1 MPKGGVIAAF
11 RTRPS
16 VDTVREFEALYA
28 EMSEI
33 VSAMPGY
40 AGHKVFRAEDGE
52 LVVVAEWRDKAAFV
66 AWDEHPDHKRAKEL
80 GKAYLLDA
88 FDVAV
93 GEVFEHHHKP

>member
-52 LVVVAEWRDKAAFV
+52 LVVVAEWRDKAAFA

-80 GKAYLLDA
+80 GKEIPCEYQLAESFSDSA
-88 FDVAV
+88 K
-93 GEVFEHHHKP
+93 G

>member
-52 LVVVAEWRDKAAFV
+52 LVVVAEWRDKAAF
-66 AWDEHPDHKRAKEL
+66 AA
-80 GKAYLLDA
+80 
-88 FDVAV
+88 
-93 GEVFEHHHKP
+93 